1 MTKPT
6 IVQSTQ
12 PGCFRCG
19 IPYESVTLHR
29 GGSNAVADLSTYTEP
44 IWSPRCSC
52 WTAQPQPD
60 EPDALGKIGV
70 LLLEFAEADHHF
82 DHPEETD
89 EVAVL
94 AERWERALDPIRQ
107 VAYRIRL
114 GVHGKTKAKCI
125 ADLANALRDL
135 TPEEEEMGQ

>member
-12 PGCFRCG
+12 PGCARCG
-19 IPYESVTLHR
+19 IPYEAQNPR
-29 GGSNAVADLSTYTEP
+29 DLIP
-44 IWSPRCSC
+44 NMWSPRCSC

-107 VAYRIRL
+107 VACRIRQS
-114 GVHGKTKAKCI
+114 VQTKTRAQCI